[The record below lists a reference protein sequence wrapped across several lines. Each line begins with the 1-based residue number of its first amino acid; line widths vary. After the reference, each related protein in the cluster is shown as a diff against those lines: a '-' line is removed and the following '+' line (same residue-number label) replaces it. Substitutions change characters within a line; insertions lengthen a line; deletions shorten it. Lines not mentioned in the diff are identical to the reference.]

1 MAIGKRREGRQ
12 AAMQFLFAHDVHG
25 NVEDADRAAFWTLHS
40 AAQDIR
46 AHAESLVTGIQK
58 HQAQIDECIGS
69 TLENFRFERLGVVDR
84 NILRLAVYEMFHT
97 EVPVPV
103 VINEAIEISKVF
115 GDTQTRAF
123 VNGVLDKIA
132 RKVPARPAQSP
143 SAPQP

>member
-25 NVEDADRAAFWTLHS
+25 KVEDTDRAAFWTLHS
-40 AAQDIR
+40 ASQDIR
-46 AHAESLVTGIQK
+46 AHAESLVNGIK
-58 HQAQIDECIGS
+58 IHQAQIDDYIAA

-84 NILRLAVYEMFHT
+84 NILRLAVYEMLHT

-103 VINEAIEISKVF
+103 VINEAVEISKVF

-132 RKVPARPAQSP
+132 KQIPGRQAP